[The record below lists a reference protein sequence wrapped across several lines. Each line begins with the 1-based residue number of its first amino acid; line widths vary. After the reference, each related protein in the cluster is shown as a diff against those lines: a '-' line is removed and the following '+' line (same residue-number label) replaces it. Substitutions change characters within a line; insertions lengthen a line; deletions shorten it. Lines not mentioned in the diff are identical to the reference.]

1 MKLRYVPAA
10 LAAAFSA
17 ALACGDLDEPCSDSS
32 LKSPACSLEQ
42 RCRSDGDCPGNEFC
56 ESGFCR
62 DSSYGENGSPEEE
75 FVRIDNAT
83 LRVESAAADGSVSF
97 PDATIHLQDTEGNPL
112 YNPQAAEVLSWED
125 YRDHRCFIVWHPA
138 YAPSA
143 VCPRIGASYKN
154 ASGAGDEV
162 RISLTPAP
170 LQVLSYDPHN
180 DPDARLRSEESAA
193 AFHLWGTRNGR
204 YLGCRE
210 IDQVIIMMK
219 GGGFILKI
227 GSRLFSGGVAERAVD
242 EVLAAM
248 DSWATENLDDHYV
261 ADMYAFI
268 PSEQGMHGTGTVWTP
283 EIRRRRE
290 GERCDSSATPP
301 GDPPDEPITACDE
314 LPSCIRFSAYDN
326 NGSGYETCADPCIW
340 TGTEQ
345 GTLARCVL
353 PCTTNADCG
362 SFGPW
367 LLRCQPLS
375 RFDGMEG
382 NGCFLSACISNA
394 ECAPGEECIAIDD
407 YPHQETASG
416 AEPAAMMNTYDICY
430 PVECLEE

>member
-1 MKLRYVPAA
+1 MKLRYVPAV

-17 ALACGDLDEPCSDSS
+17 ALACGNLDEPCSDASP
-32 LKSPACSLEQ
+32 KSPACSLEQ
-42 RCRSDGDCPGNEFC
+42 RCRSDGDCPGNELC
-56 ESGFCR
+56 ESSICR
-62 DSSYGENGSPEEE
+62 DSSYGESGAPEEE
-75 FVRIDNAT
+75 FVRIDDAT
-83 LRVESAAADGSVSF
+83 LRLGSASADGSVSF
-97 PDATIHLQDTEGNPL
+97 PAVTIRLQDINGNPL
-112 YNPQAAEVLSWED
+112 YNAGAADVLSWED
-125 YRDHRCFIVWHPA
+125 YQDHRCFVIWHPD

-143 VCPRIGASYKN
+143 ICPRIGASYKN
-154 ASGAGDEV
+154 ASGAGNEV

-170 LQVLSYDPHN
+170 LQVLSYDSDD

-210 IDQVIIMMK
+210 MDQLMVMMK
-219 GGGFILKI
+219 SGGFIIKFADRI
-227 GSRLFSGGVAERAVD
+227 FSGGVAERAINQ
-242 EVLAAM
+242 VLAM
-248 DSWATENLDDHYV
+248 TESWATEHLDGRYYV

-268 PSEQGMHGTGTVWTP
+268 PSEHGMYGSTGTIWTP

-290 GERCDSSATPP
+290 GERCDSASTQP
-301 GDPPDEPITACDE
+301 GDPQEEAGESCDA
-314 LPSCIRFSAYDN
+314 LPSCIGFNSQD
-326 NGSGYETCADPCIW
+326 TCADPCIW
-340 TGTEQ
+340 TGSEI
-345 GTLARCVL
+345 GTMARCVL

-362 SFGPW
+362 SYGPW
-367 LLRCQPLS
+367 LLRCQSLS

-382 NGCFLSACISNA
+382 NGCFLSACTSSA
-394 ECAPGEECIAIDD
+394 ACAPGEECIAIDD

>member
-1 MKLRYVPAA
+1 M

-17 ALACGDLDEPCSDSS
+17 ALACGNLDEPCFNASKSS
-32 LKSPACSLEQ
+32 GCSLEQ
-42 RCRSDGDCPGNEFC
+42 RCRSDSDCPGNELC

-62 DSSYGENGSPEEE
+62 DSSYGENDHPEEE
-75 FVRIDNAT
+75 AVRIDNAT
-83 LRVESAAADGSVSF
+83 LRAEGAAADGSVSF
-97 PDATIHLQDTEGNPL
+97 PNVTVRLQDTDGNLL

-125 YRDHRCFIVWHPA
+125 YQDHRCFVTWHPD

-143 VCPRIGASYKN
+143 ICPRLGTSYKN
-154 ASGAGDEV
+154 ASGAGNEV

-170 LQVLSYDPHN
+170 LQVLSYDSDD

-210 IDQVIIMMK
+210 MDQVMVMMK
-219 GGGFILKI
+219 SGGFIMKI
-227 GSRLFSGGVAERAVD
+227 GARIFSGGVAERAVD
-242 EVLAAM
+242 EVVAALGA
-248 DSWATENLDDHYV
+248 WATERLDDQTV
-261 ADMYAFI
+261 ADMYLFV
-268 PSEQGMHGTGTVWTP
+268 PSEQGMRGTGTVWTP

-290 GERCDSSATPP
+290 GERCDSTSTQPSN
-301 GDPPDEPITACDE
+301 PPDEPITACDE
-314 LPSCIRFSAYDN
+314 LPSCIRFSAYNDY
-326 NGSGYETCADPCIW
+326 GSGYETCADPCIW

-353 PCTTNADCG
+353 PCMTNADCG
-362 SFGPW
+362 YFGPW
-367 LLRCQPLS
+367 LLRCQSLS

-382 NGCFLSACISNA
+382 NGCFLSACTSSA
-394 ECAPGEECIAIDD
+394 ECAPGEACIAIDD
-407 YPHQETASG
+407 YPHQETAFG
-416 AEPAAMMNTYDICY
+416 AEPAAMMKTYDICY

>member
-1 MKLRYVPAA
+1 M

-17 ALACGDLDEPCSDSS
+17 ALACGNLDEPCFNASKSS
-32 LKSPACSLEQ
+32 GCSLEQ
-42 RCRSDGDCPGNEFC
+42 RCRSDSDCPGNELC

-62 DSSYGENGSPEEE
+62 DSSYGENDHPEEE
-75 FVRIDNAT
+75 AVRIDNAT
-83 LRVESAAADGSVSF
+83 LRAEGAAADGSVSF
-97 PDATIHLQDTEGNPL
+97 PNVTVRLQDTDGNLL

-125 YRDHRCFIVWHPA
+125 YQDHRCFVTWHPD

-143 VCPRIGASYKN
+143 ICPRLGTSYKN
-154 ASGAGDEV
+154 ASRAGNEV

-170 LQVLSYDPHN
+170 LQVLSYDSDD

-193 AFHLWGTRNGR
+193 AFHLWGTRNGH

-210 IDQVIIMMK
+210 MDQLMVMMK
-219 GGGFILKI
+219 GGGFIIKFVAHI
-227 GSRLFSGGVAERAVD
+227 FSGGVAKGAVN
-242 EVLAAM
+242 EVITATE
-248 DSWATENLDDHYV
+248 SWATERLDDRYV

-268 PSEQGMHGTGTVWTP
+268 PGEQGMRGTGTVWTP

-290 GERCDSSATPP
+290 GEQCDSASTQP
-301 GDPPDEPITACDE
+301 GDPPDEAGASCDV
-314 LPSCIRFSAYDN
+314 LPSCIGFNSQN
-326 NGSGYETCADPCIW
+326 TCAEPCIW
-340 TGTEQ
+340 TGSEI

-362 SFGPW
+362 YFGPW
-367 LLRCQPLS
+367 LLRCQSLS

-382 NGCFLSACISNA
+382 NGCFLSACTSSA